1 MLKFIN
7 PFAQPTLVVAGV
19 SASGCSWRCRD
30 SNGCSD
36 GLGFLTGRA
45 ANGAL
50 SASGGLCRPG
60 FPLNRLEDCSCAKK

>member
-36 GLGFLTGRA
+36 GLGFRGAPRPLRPVRLLSQLPAVSAGWGR
-45 ANGAL
+45 
-50 SASGGLCRPG
+50 
-60 FPLNRLEDCSCAKK
+60 